1 MWRMSR
7 GPAWVWVSVCGFWYV
22 HICVDITHRILYDLS
37 IKKVHGTAED
47 HDIFLTKIDTTH
59 QQINLY
65 FISIILTAASYSY
78 KSITVQETY
87 SIQSKTDRGQG
98 LGSFYAKHCILSAQR
113 KSGSLHKNCFFFVC
127 LFFGFICNKKYS
139 SAIFGFLFTYQPS
152 TARINQ
158 QIAHCSLIKLIMLH
172 RCKRSN

>member
-7 GPAWVWVSVCGFWYV
+7 GPVWVWVSVCGFWYV

-78 KSITVQETY
+78 KSITVQETD

-98 LGSFYAKHCILSAQR
+98 LGSFYAKYCILSAQR
-113 KSGSLHKNCFFFVC
+113 KSGSLHKNCFFFLFVC
-127 LFFGFICNKKYS
+127 FLGLFVTKNIQVL
-139 SAIFGFLFTYQPS
+139 FLAFCLLINLLPLGS
-152 TARINQ
+152 TNRSH
-158 QIAHCSLIKLIMLH
+158 IAV
-172 RCKRSN
+172 

>member
-1 MWRMSR
+1 MQ
-7 GPAWVWVSVCGFWYV
+7 
-22 HICVDITHRILYDLS
+22 S
-37 IKKVHGTAED
+37 IVFCQPKEKVVL
-47 HDIFLTKIDTTH
+47 FTKI
-59 QQINLY
+59 
-65 FISIILTAASYSY
+65 A
-78 KSITVQETY
+78 
-87 SIQSKTDRGQG
+87 
-98 LGSFYAKHCILSAQR
+98 
-113 KSGSLHKNCFFFVC
+113 FFFVC

>member
-7 GPAWVWVSVCGFWYV
+7 GPVWVWVSVCGFWYV

-78 KSITVQETY
+78 KSITVQETD

-113 KSGSLHKNCFFFVC
+113 KSGSLHKNCFFCLFVC
-127 LFFGFICNKKYS
+127 FLGLFVTKNIQVL
-139 SAIFGFLFTYQPS
+139 FLAFCLLINLLPLGS
-152 TARINQ
+152 TN
-158 QIAHCSLIKLIMLH
+158 
-172 RCKRSN
+172 RSHIVV

>member
-7 GPAWVWVSVCGFWYV
+7 GPVWVWVSVCGFWYV

-78 KSITVQETY
+78 KSIHGTKNWIYCTFDTSQ
-87 SIQSKTDRGQG
+87 K
-98 LGSFYAKHCILSAQR
+98 LS
-113 KSGSLHKNCFFFVC
+113 
-127 LFFGFICNKKYS
+127 
-139 SAIFGFLFTYQPS
+139 
-152 TARINQ
+152 
-158 QIAHCSLIKLIMLH
+158 QIWYWL
-172 RCKRSN
+172 